1 MHDKL
6 FCMLADWQELRE
18 EQNEYTE
25 TLSRLAGLP
34 NTVETILAAYKDA
47 IEREFEL
54 WQKLSNSFESEH
66 QAISAFVAESN
77 RRNQEES
84 H

>member
-47 IEREFEL
+47 CEREFEL

-66 QAISAFVAESN
+66 QAISAFVAESSK
-77 RRNQEES
+77 RNKE
-84 H
+84 

>member
-47 IEREFEL
+47 LEREFEL

-66 QAISAFVAESN
+66 KAILAFVAESN

>member
-34 NTVETILAAYKDA
+34 NTVETILAAYKDCV
-47 IEREFEL
+47 EREAEL
-54 WQKLSNSFESEH
+54 WQSLATRFEDKDDALMAYAKACTQKEKE
-66 QAISAFVAESN
+66 QCT
-77 RRNQEES
+77 
-84 H
+84 

>member
-6 FCMLADWQELRE
+6 FFLLDDWQELRE

-47 IEREFEL
+47 CEREAEL
-54 WQKLSNSFESEH
+54 WQKLAPNFESEH
-66 QAISAFVAESN
+66 QAILAFAAEVEK
-77 RRNQEES
+77 RNKE
-84 H
+84 

>member
-54 WQKLSNSFESEH
+54 WQKLSNSFESRH
-66 QAISAFVAESN
+66 QAACAFAAESSK
-77 RRNQEES
+77 RNKE
-84 H
+84 